1 MSLLTL
7 RVLFERLKAPSQ
19 SQKGH
24 FSKNTAQEMTPKLL
38 ALARVCSVLGDICD
52 VSWHLSKRG
61 SELEKRLT
69 FSFLNKNGAHKN
81 KAWLKAQLEEHQW
94 STAAAATTH
103 AAAGGGGASLLR
115 KTQLKLASVKAQ
127 RNTLMSAET
136 KAFEDL
142 SVVRSQ
148 LREREESLDRL
159 RAKSKTLL
167 SRSVIKCF

>member
-1 MSLLTL
+1 MSERRL
-7 RVLFERLKAPSQ
+7 RLKVETEHSGCAEQIDDYRNQCVQLKS
-19 SQKGH
+19 G
-24 FSKNTAQEMTPKLL
+24 
-38 ALARVCSVLGDICD
+38 
-52 VSWHLSKRG
+52 
-61 SELEKRLT
+61 LET
-69 FSFLNKNGAHKN
+69 
-81 KAWLKAQLEEHQW
+81 LKAQLEEHQW

-167 SRSVIKCF
+167 SRSVTIKCC

>member
-1 MSLLTL
+1 MHASAV
-7 RVLFERLKAPSQ
+7 RVSEELVSERRLRLKVETEHSGCAEQIDDYRNQCVQLKS
-19 SQKGH
+19 G
-24 FSKNTAQEMTPKLL
+24 
-38 ALARVCSVLGDICD
+38 
-52 VSWHLSKRG
+52 
-61 SELEKRLT
+61 LET
-69 FSFLNKNGAHKN
+69 
-81 KAWLKAQLEEHQW
+81 LKAQLEEHQW

-167 SRSVIKCF
+167 SRSVIKCC

>member
-1 MSLLTL
+1 MVSERRL
-7 RVLFERLKAPSQ
+7 RLKVETEHSGCAEQIDDYRNQCVQLKS
-19 SQKGH
+19 G
-24 FSKNTAQEMTPKLL
+24 
-38 ALARVCSVLGDICD
+38 
-52 VSWHLSKRG
+52 
-61 SELEKRLT
+61 LET
-69 FSFLNKNGAHKN
+69 
-81 KAWLKAQLEEHQW
+81 LKAQLEEHQW
-94 STAAAATTH
+94 STAATTH
-103 AAAGGGGASLLR
+103 AAAGGGGSLLR

-167 SRSVIKCF
+167 SRSVIKSNVVSRRFQLLKVFKKREETNAYN

>member
-1 MSLLTL
+1 M
-7 RVLFERLKAPSQ
+7 RVSEELVSERRLRLKVETEHSGCAEQIDDYRNQCVQLKS
-19 SQKGH
+19 G
-24 FSKNTAQEMTPKLL
+24 
-38 ALARVCSVLGDICD
+38 
-52 VSWHLSKRG
+52 
-61 SELEKRLT
+61 LET
-69 FSFLNKNGAHKN
+69 
-81 KAWLKAQLEEHQW
+81 LKAQLEEHQW
-94 STAAAATTH
+94 STAAATTH
-103 AAAGGGGASLLR
+103 AAAGGGGSLLR

-167 SRSVIKCF
+167 SRSVIKSNVVSRRFQLKREETNAYN